1 MLLYCCML
9 PLTFM
14 LLYQKRG
21 SSAVLK
27 LFNRSHKSKKTRPN
41 SAALPPYRELFT
53 QRISRFSD
61 SKFLCCHLLE
71 LEDVITEERK
81 GFLVKRDRVFLFSV
95 IRYYK
100 KNIIR

>member
-9 PLTFM
+9 RLTFM

-41 SAALPPYRELFT
+41 KAAPPPYREW
-53 QRISRFSD
+53 
-61 SKFLCCHLLE
+61 FLHSE
-71 LEDVITEERK
+71 FRGFVIRS
-81 GFLVKRDRVFLFSV
+81 FSV
-95 IRYYK
+95 AISLNLRK
-100 KNIIR
+100 